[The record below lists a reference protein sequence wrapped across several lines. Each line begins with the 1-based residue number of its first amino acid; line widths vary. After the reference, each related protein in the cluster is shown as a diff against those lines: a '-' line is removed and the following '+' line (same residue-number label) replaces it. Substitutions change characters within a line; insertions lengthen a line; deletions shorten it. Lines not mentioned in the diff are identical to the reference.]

1 MREQTK
7 YCASCNHHSLEHRKH
22 QCGACATCGLDG
34 MVCETLALHG
44 PNPCKCQNFE
54 GAIIWYFNI
63 LGADLRREEHIPP
76 TMRAVE

>member
-63 LGADLRREEHIPP
+63 LGADLRREELIPP
-76 TMRAVE
+76 NDEGG